1 MLDRLPILAIETSQS
16 CCGACVFYDDEK
28 FFESRIVS
36 KNIHAEKIF
45 EVIDAALK
53 MAGVS
58 TDELGCVAVSAGP
71 GSFTGLR
78 IGMAAAKGIA
88 YGASLPI
95 AAVPTFE
102 ALAFQLSQQMNDNV
116 EFMIVNRINLDEAF
130 AAKFKVNSNN
140 YIFVKDIEIVKIS
153 ELFTENINCLIFGNL
168 EDTSIKQKVIK
179 VSYPNPKFVAKWAY
193 YFAKEKLKFEFDYI
207 EPNYVKNFVIKGG

>member
-28 FFESRIVS
+28 FFESSIVS

-58 TDELGCVAVSAGP
+58 TDELRCVAVSAGP

-116 EFMIVNRINLDEAF
+116 EFMIVNRVNLDEVF
-130 AAKFKVNSNN
+130 AAKFKVNYNS

-153 ELFTENINCLIFGNL
+153 ELFAENIDCLIFGNL
-168 EDTSIKQKVIK
+168 EAAIVEQKIIP
-179 VSYPNPKFVAKWAY
+179 VSYPTPEFVAKWAY
-193 YFAKEKLKFEFDYI
+193 YFGKEKLKFEFDYI